1 MVSNSFKESVKNK
14 EIGKIR
20 SIFFIIFSKR
30 SSSKEIT
37 EYLDYCLSNGI
48 DRDSL
53 FVDHDGELL
62 LVDVKKWNADYY
74 AKQAGKI
81 ENNFSKERIALLMK
95 MSDHLFTKENQ
106 KQGKIEHK
114 KKDNT
119 LIYIVAGT
127 IAVVIALIFFLK

>member
-14 EIGKIR
+14 NIGEIR
-20 SIFFIIFSKR
+20 SIFFVIFSRR
-30 SSSKEIT
+30 SSSKDIT
-37 EYLDYCLSNGI
+37 EYLNYCLSNGI
-48 DRDSL
+48 NKDSL

-62 LVDVKKWNADYY
+62 LDDVKKWDANYY
-74 AKQAGKI
+74 ARQVGKI
-81 ENNFSKERIALLMK
+81 ENNFSKERITLLMK
-95 MSDHLFTKENQ
+95 MSDHLFTKKDQ

-127 IAVVIALIFFLK
+127 IAVVIALIFFF

>member
-14 EIGKIR
+14 NIGEIR
-20 SIFFIIFSKR
+20 SIFFVIFSRR
-30 SSSKEIT
+30 SSSKDIT

-48 DRDSL
+48 NKDSL

-62 LVDVKKWNADYY
+62 LDDVKKWDANYY
-74 AKQAGKI
+74 ARQVGKI
-81 ENNFSKERIALLMK
+81 ENN
-95 MSDHLFTKENQ
+95 LFTKKDQ

-119 LIYIVAGT
+119 LIYVAAGT
-127 IAVVIALIFFLK
+127 ITVVIALIFFF

>member
-14 EIGKIR
+14 NIGEIR
-20 SIFFIIFSKR
+20 SIFFVIFSRR
-30 SSSKEIT
+30 SSSKDIT

-48 DRDSL
+48 NKDSL

-62 LVDVKKWNADYY
+62 LDDVKKWDANYY
-74 AKQAGKI
+74 ARQVGKI
-81 ENNFSKERIALLMK
+81 ENNFSKERITLLMK
-95 MSDHLFTKENQ
+95 MSDHLFTKKDQ

-119 LIYIVAGT
+119 LIYVAAGT
-127 IAVVIALIFFLK
+127 IAVVIALIFFF